1 MIEKLLNIV
10 PMALPLICIILI
22 AISFAILFKKRL
34 AETYFLSIC
43 TIIIVLFLSG
53 ILNFRGS
60 LLLGYGIIICLSF
73 LSLAFIIKRFLRNK
87 KIFKEIS
94 LFPSLII
101 FFLFFLFALFQNYGR
116 MFVSW
121 DEFTHWGTV
130 VKSLYSFDALGS
142 LKDAN
147 ILLKS
152 YLPGTSLFQY
162 FFVRPF
168 SEFIEYPAYIAQ
180 NMLFF
185 SIISTFIKK
194 FDLKNFLF
202 IISALLIPLLMGIS
216 FYSTLYVDCILGILF
231 GSIFLFYYY
240 YEFPKNSFSIVMILA
255 TSIILTLTKD
265 MGFVFAGIALLIL
278 FFDSLIFQKNSL
290 KNFFSHTTS
299 SLQKI
304 KKSLFLTSPLL
315 AIILIQLIWQM
326 HLKIAG
332 VSSYW
337 LNSSRINPQSFLQW
351 NLLPYQKEVINI
363 FKNALFNK
371 PVLPLEYPII
381 KILLLI
387 AVVAIILSI
396 TIRIKNIK
404 PIRLIA
410 TFLGIIAGNIFYI
423 LILLIFYI
431 FLIGE
436 YGALTL
442 SCYERY
448 LYSYLIGIFFVFLIF
463 ILLEKDKNW
472 IEHIKNIYLKN
483 LITILSIVLVF
494 FIYNSLYNR
503 TRDSINLELLK
514 SRESVHQSIQTREK
528 YNKVL
533 EWKTYFSDKNKR
545 TYIISQRDKG
555 LDSLII
561 LYVLYPTSN
570 KWIWD
575 FSVSLEPYYPELN
588 DPWTMIISPE
598 DWGTYVIKNYD
609 FLYLFNYDDNFT
621 KLYGHYFDNLTQY
634 QLYKVD
640 STNGNLKLI
649 SIER

>member
-10 PMALPLICIILI
+10 PMALPLVCIILI

-43 TIIIVLFLSG
+43 TIIIILFLSG

-116 MFVSW
+116 MFVNW
-121 DEFTHWGTV
+121 DEFSHWGIV
-130 VKSLYSFDALGS
+130 VKSLYSFDALGTF
-142 LKDAN
+142 KDAN
-147 ILLKS
+147 ILFKS
-152 YLPGTSLFQY
+152 YLPGTSLLQY

-168 SEFIEYPAYIAQ
+168 PEFVEYPAYISQ

-202 IISALLIPLLMGIS
+202 IISALLIPLLMGVS

-255 TSIILTLTKD
+255 TSVILTLTKD
-265 MGFVFAGIALLIL
+265 MGFVFAGIALLVL

-290 KNFFSHTTS
+290 KNFFSHTTGFI
-299 SLQKI
+299 QKI
-304 KKSLFLTSPLL
+304 KKFLFLTSPFL
-315 AIILIQLIWQM
+315 AIILIRLIWQI
-326 HLKIAG
+326 HLKIAD
-332 VSSYW
+332 VPPFW
-337 LNSSRINPQSFLQW
+337 LNPSEINLQNLSQL
-351 NLLPYQKEVINI
+351 NLLPYQREVINL
-363 FKNALFNK
+363 FRNALFNK
-371 PVLPLEYPII
+371 PILPLEYPII

-387 AVVAIILSI
+387 AIVTIILSI

-404 PIRLIA
+404 PIRLIT
-410 TFLGIIAGNIFYI
+410 TFWGIIAGNIVYI
-423 LILLIFYI
+423 LILLVFYT
-431 FLIGE
+431 FLISE
-436 YGALTL
+436 YEALIL
-442 SCYERY
+442 ASYERY
-448 LYSYLIGIFFVFLIF
+448 LYSYLIGIFFTFLIF
-463 ILLEKDKNW
+463 ILLETDKDR
-472 IEHIKNIYLKN
+472 IEQIKNIYLKN
-483 LITILSIVLVF
+483 FLKILSTFLLF

-503 TRDSINLELLK
+503 TKDSINLELLK
-514 SRESVHQSIQTREK
+514 SRESVHQTIQTREE

-533 EWKTYFSDKNKR
+533 TWNKYFSNKNNQI
-545 TYIISQRDKG
+545 YIISQG
-555 LDSLII
+555 NNGYDSLVI
-561 LYVLYPTSN
+561 LHTLYPTHI
-570 KWIWD
+570 KWTWD
-575 FSVSLEPYYPELN
+575 YSVGLEPYYPELN

-598 DWGTYVIKNYD
+598 DWETYVIKNYD

-634 QLYKVD
+634 QLYRVD
-640 STNGNLKLI
+640 SINGNLKLI